1 MRASWVRSARSR
13 LVMRIYL
20 VGIVQFALVALGLY
34 ALTRQT
40 RPPSFFRD
48 HHVFVADTVGAKV
61 DDPVALEK
69 EVSRVERTIHWK
81 IAVYDDTGK
90 LVAGTPR
97 NEADRDRRLPPD
109 VALHRVDGRTFR
121 LESTPPPPPGTRG
134 LGSTIAIVLVVVGVA
149 SFVVGRSLSEPLE
162 RLSATTRAF
171 GAGDLGA
178 RVHLARNDELG
189 AVADA
194 FDEMADRVE
203 KALKAERELLANV
216 SHELRTPLQRIH
228 IAIDLASE
236 GNADT
241 ARESLGEIAE
251 DLAELERI
259 VDDVLVSARLA
270 LRDGTSPASVPPA
283 RPVPTSMRELIEK
296 SAGRFRS
303 AHPERPLS
311 LEVEDDLPVLSLDPV
326 LVRRVID
333 NLLENAARYSDR
345 PGTEVVIRARAHG
358 REGLVVEVVDSG
370 VGIAED
376 DLERVFEPFF
386 RADRSRTRATGGL
399 GLGLALSRRIVE
411 SHGGRLTLE
420 SELGKG
426 TCARIE
432 LGSAASS

>member
-1 MRASWVRSARSR
+1 MRATWGRTARSR

-69 EVSRVERTIHWK
+69 EVSRVERTLHWK
-81 IAVYDDTGK
+81 IAVYDETGK

-97 NEADRDRRLPPD
+97 NESDRDRRLPPD

-121 LESTPPPPPGTRG
+121 LEATPSPPPGSRG
-134 LGSTIAIVLVVVGVA
+134 LASTIAIVLVVVGVA

-236 GNADT
+236 GNAET

-270 LRDGTSPASVPPA
+270 LRDGTSPASVPPT
-283 RPVPTSMRELIEK
+283 RLVPTAMHELIEK

-303 AHPERPLS
+303 AHPERRLA
-311 LEVEDDLPVLSLDPV
+311 LELEDDLPVLSLDPV

-345 PGTEVVIRARAHG
+345 PGTEVVIRARSHT
-358 REGLVVEVVDSG
+358 REGVVIEVVDQG
-370 VGIAED
+370 IGIAED

-426 TCARIE
+426 TCARVE
-432 LGSAASS
+432 LGSAAAS